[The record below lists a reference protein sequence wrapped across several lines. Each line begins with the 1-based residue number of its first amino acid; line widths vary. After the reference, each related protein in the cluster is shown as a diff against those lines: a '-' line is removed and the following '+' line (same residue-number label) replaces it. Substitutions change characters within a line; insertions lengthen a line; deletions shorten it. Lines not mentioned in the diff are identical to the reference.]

1 MKEIKIKVE
10 GEKWQTAL
18 EEALNKAIK
27 NVKIDGFR
35 KGKVPKNVF
44 LKKYGKESLYADAA
58 DICLQDAYKEML
70 EQLGDEQIVAEPAI
84 DLEKVD
90 ENGIEFKFSLTLKP
104 EIKLGKYKGLKAK
117 KEEIKVT
124 KEEIDDAIDHM
135 RSHYAENVIKE
146 GKIENGDIAIIDF
159 EGFNDGVPFEGGK
172 GENYS
177 LKIGSGTFIPG
188 FEEQLIGL
196 KANDEKEIKVTFPED
211 YHSEELKGK
220 EVTFKVKINEVKE
233 IQIPEIDEEF
243 FKDLGLEGINTI
255 EDLQKQVEE
264 NIKAQKEVNA
274 ENEYVDALLE
284 EAASNVEVDIPDVM
298 IEEELQRMLKQYE
311 EHLKMQGINL
321 QQFYQFTNSDEEA
334 LKNQMHT
341 EAVNR
346 VKFRLMLEEI
356 AKVEKIDLTDE
367 LALEEAEKLASK
379 YQMEKEEFLKEFGGL
394 DMVKYDYKMRQAIE
408 TLKKDK

>member
-1 MKEIKIKVE
+1 
-10 GEKWQTAL
+10 
-18 EEALNKAIK
+18 
-27 NVKIDGFR
+27 
-35 KGKVPKNVF
+35 
-44 LKKYGKESLYADAA
+44 
-58 DICLQDAYKEML
+58 ML

-159 EGFNDGVPFEGGK
+159 EGFNDGVPFEGGE

>member
-159 EGFNDGVPFEGGK
+159 EGFNDGVPFEGGE

>member
-10 GEKWQTAL
+10 GEKWQTSL

>member
-117 KEEIKVT
+117 KEEVKVT

-159 EGFNDGVPFEGGK
+159 EGFNDGVPFEGGE

>member
-159 EGFNDGVPFEGGK
+159 EGFNDGVPFEGGE

-233 IQIPEIDEEF
+233 IQIPELDEEF